1 MHAAFSSR
9 CLTRVI
15 IDTSDVEVAQLQSA
29 KLRIQEALQSV
40 PLEQRGYIANA
51 LLNVAVLQ
59 TFASTVAVRADVS

>member
-1 MHAAFSSR
+1 MHAAFATR

-15 IDTSDVEVAQLQSA
+15 VDTSDVEVAQLQFA
-29 KLRIQEALQSV
+29 KLRIQEALQSI
-40 PLEQRGYIANA
+40 PLEQRDYIANA

>member
-1 MHAAFSSR
+1 MHAAFSAR

-15 IDTSDVEVAQLQSA
+15 VDTSDVEVAQLQFA

-40 PLEQRGYIANA
+40 PLEQRDYIANA

-59 TFASTVAVRADVS
+59 TFASIVAVRADVS